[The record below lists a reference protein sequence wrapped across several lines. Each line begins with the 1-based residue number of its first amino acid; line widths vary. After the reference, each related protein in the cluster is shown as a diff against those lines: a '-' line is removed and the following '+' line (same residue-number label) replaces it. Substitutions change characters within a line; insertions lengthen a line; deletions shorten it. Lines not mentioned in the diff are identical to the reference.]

1 MDILYCASTK
11 CQPHIEEFRQGSSA
25 FVTDSL
31 HMGTI
36 QKDPTHVLGENDTF
50 QPIRTCSCLL
60 YCHTMNTLEQSEKR
74 AWRFFKLW
82 RAKPTYCPALHK
94 NVYKS
99 LRAWWHIKATR
110 STIKRPTT
118 DLVHRYD
125 LLPSAQIVINDGVLI
140 EKRSQHGQ
148 IFYALEHTI
157 DSRHIRVI
165 LVEDKTQKLWFLSI
179 TEKNKKT
186 APLTLP

>member
-1 MDILYCASTK
+1 M
-11 CQPHIEEFRQGSSA
+11 
-25 FVTDSL
+25 
-31 HMGTI
+31 
-36 QKDPTHVLGENDTF
+36 
-50 QPIRTCSCLL
+50 
-60 YCHTMNTLEQSEKR
+60 
-74 AWRFFKLW
+74 
-82 RAKPTYCPALHK
+82 
-94 NVYKS
+94 
-99 LRAWWHIKATR
+99 
-110 STIKRPTT
+110 
-118 DLVHRYD
+118 
-125 LLPSAQIVINDGVLI
+125 VISDGVLI